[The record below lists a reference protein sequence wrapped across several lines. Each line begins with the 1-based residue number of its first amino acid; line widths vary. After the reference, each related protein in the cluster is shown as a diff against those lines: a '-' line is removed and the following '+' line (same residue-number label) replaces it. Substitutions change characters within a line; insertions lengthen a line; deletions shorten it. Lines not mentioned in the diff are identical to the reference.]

1 MRMAI
6 IEIIGILI
14 KHIAMDA
21 TPVEGGDRANVKK
34 EKQLNV
40 LFELLF
46 ERFLDLSG
54 YVRAKVINTLSKL
67 CEYVFKSNLLK
78 FHLC

>member
-14 KHIAMDA
+14 KHIATDDEA
-21 TPVEGGDRANVKK
+21 AAETGPGGIDKAMEKREKK
-34 EKQLNV
+34 LSV

-46 ERFLDLSG
+46 ERYLDLSG
-54 YVRAKVINTLSKL
+54 YVRSKVINTLSKL
-67 CEYVFKSNLLK
+67 CE
-78 FHLC
+78 